1 MFCSRP
7 SFVSQ
12 QKLSYKGLDLA
23 LAPYN
28 EYWKEMRKICVIHLF
43 SSKRVQ
49 SFSSIREEEVCR
61 MMRTISSLSSE
72 SSKLVDLSQ
81 LLMSLS
87 NSIICRIGFGESYNN
102 DDDGTS
108 KNSMACRFQGLLHE
122 TQAMLVAFFFS
133 DYLPFMG
140 WVDKINGASSKLEK
154 IFWELDKFY
163 EELINKH
170 VGSHKLKS
178 KQQQDIIDVLLQLR
192 EERKLP
198 FDLTLDHIK
207 AVLMVMTNLF
217 QICVF

>member
-1 MFCSRP
+1 
-7 SFVSQ
+7 
-12 QKLSYKGLDLA
+12 
-23 LAPYN
+23 
-28 EYWKEMRKICVIHLF
+28 
-43 SSKRVQ
+43 
-49 SFSSIREEEVCR
+49 
-61 MMRTISSLSSE
+61 
-72 SSKLVDLSQ
+72 
-81 LLMSLS
+81 MSLS

-102 DDDGTS
+102 DDRTS

-170 VGSHKLKS
+170 VESHKLKS

-217 QICVF
+217 QRRFVFLIDKLCIKLDFDLPHSYN